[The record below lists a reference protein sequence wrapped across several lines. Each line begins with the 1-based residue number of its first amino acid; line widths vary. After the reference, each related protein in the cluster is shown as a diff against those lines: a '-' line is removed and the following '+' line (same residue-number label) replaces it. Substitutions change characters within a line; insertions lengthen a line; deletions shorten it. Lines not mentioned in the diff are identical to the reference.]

1 MLKRTSVPYDLW
13 YISVLFHVKI
23 NTFYSDVMFSWS
35 TLCHLHVSE
44 KAYSQDVE
52 SIFTVMV
59 CRGNKQW
66 HIDFSCHVKSLKCKV
81 DAGVSCR
88 K

>member
-1 MLKRTSVPYDLW
+1 MPYDLW

-23 NTFYSDVMFSWS
+23 NPFYSDVFLEYLM
-35 TLCHLHVSE
+35 HLHVSLLTE

-52 SIFTVMV
+52 TIFTVMV

-66 HIDFSCHVKSLKCKV
+66 HIDFSCHVKSLTLS
-81 DAGVSCR
+81 GSN
-88 K
+88 

>member
-1 MLKRTSVPYDLW
+1 M
-13 YISVLFHVKI
+13 
-23 NTFYSDVMFSWS
+23 
-35 TLCHLHVSE
+35 HLHVSLLTE

-66 HIDFSCHVKSLKCKV
+66 HIDFSCHVKSLKCKAG
-81 DAGVSCR
+81 AGVSCR